1 MAAWRLASKRPTG
14 KVWLSR
20 SNGWAIEATASRS
33 EWTGRHATGSGRFA
47 SLMSRMKVAR
57 KMRAFADD
65 AGGPHPIDAHV
76 GSRLRLRRTM
86 LRISQDKLAAELGL
100 TFQQVQK
107 YERAANRISASR
119 LYQLCR
125 ILKVPVSFFFEGIEA
140 EGRRFRKKVVQAAP
154 EQDPLRQPDTIEL
167 VEAYYRIS
175 SPRVRGR
182 FLEFVR
188 AAAGNEATSKRRGR
202 PRRSPRVRT
211 PSKEIGYRVR
221 DEVRPK
227 PR

>member
-20 SNGWAIEATASRS
+20 SNGWAIEAAASRS

-86 LRISQDKLAAELGL
+86 LRISQEKLAAELGL

-125 ILKVPVSFFFEGIEA
+125 ILKIPISFFFEGLEA
-140 EGRRFRKKVVQAAP
+140 EGRRFRKKAVQDAP
-154 EQDPLRQPDTIEL
+154 EQDPLRQPEAIEL
-167 VEAYYRIS
+167 AEAYYRIS
-175 SPRVRGR
+175 NPQVRAR
-182 FLEFVR
+182 FLELVR
-188 AAAGNEATSKRRGR
+188 AAADNKAISMRRGR

-211 PSKEIGYRVR
+211 PSKKNRV
-221 DEVRPK
+221 
-227 PR
+227 

>member
-1 MAAWRLASKRPTG
+1 MPVFVG
-14 KVWLSR
+14 
-20 SNGWAIEATASRS
+20 
-33 EWTGRHATGSGRFA
+33 
-47 SLMSRMKVAR
+47 
-57 KMRAFADD
+57 D
-65 AGGPHPIDAHV
+65 AGGPHPIDVHV

-125 ILKVPVSFFFEGIEA
+125 ILKVPISFFFEGIEA
-140 EGRRFRKKVVQAAP
+140 EGGRFGKKAAQAAP

-182 FLEFVR
+182 FLELVR
-188 AAAGNEATSKRRGR
+188 ASAGNETTSKRRGR

-211 PSKEIGYRVR
+211 RAK
-221 DEVRPK
+221 K
-227 PR
+227 K